1 METLFVTR
9 DALLRQQENTLA
21 VTVEGKTRFVP
32 IESIGH
38 LVLLGE
44 SRLNTRLLTL
54 CGKHGV
60 RVSIFDY
67 YGYFK
72 GCFEPIDRNPAGLVK
87 LKQAGLLLDE
97 RKRLAVAREIVRG
110 AAHNKLANLRY
121 YHFRGVGELDDAIAR
136 LHALTAKIG
145 QAESPAA
152 LMGIEGNLSECY
164 FAGWKRIDPALDFG
178 PRVRRPP
185 NNSINCL
192 LSFLNQMVYA
202 VCRHEASKTHL
213 EETFSLLHSPG
224 QGRAS
229 LSLDLAEPF
238 KPVLSDQLIFRLV
251 RRHMLAD
258 NWFDQHDGVC
268 RLTEVG
274 RRHVSE
280 QFALRLEEKYADR
293 SYREWIYREA
303 LALER
308 HVLEVSEYESF
319 KRRP

>member
-9 DALLRQQENTLA
+9 DATLRQKENTLA
-21 VTVEGKTRFVP
+21 VTLEGNTRFLP
-32 IESIGH
+32 IEAVGH

-44 SRLNTRLLTL
+44 TRLNTRLLTL

-60 RVSIFDY
+60 RISVFDY
-67 YGYFK
+67 YGYCK

-87 LKQAGLLLDE
+87 LQQAQVLLNE
-97 RKRLAVAREIVRG
+97 GKRLALAREIVRG

-121 YHFRGVGELDDAIAR
+121 YHFRGQGELEPVISH
-136 LHALTAKIG
+136 LHALTLKIAT
-145 QAESPAA
+145 AESTAA
-152 LMGIEGNLSECY
+152 LMGIEGNIS
-164 FAGWKRIDPALDFG
+164 AGYYAAWKQIDPALDFA

-185 NNSINCL
+185 NNPLNCL
-192 LSFLNQMVYA
+192 ISFLNQLVYT
-202 VCRHEASKTHL
+202 VCRHELSKTHL
-213 EETFSLLHSPG
+213 EETFGLLHSPG

-238 KPVLSDQLIFRLV
+238 KPVLADQLIFRLV
-251 RRHMLAD
+251 RRHMLAES
-258 NWFDQHDGVC
+258 WFDQQEGVC
-268 RLTEVG
+268 LLTEVG

-280 QFALRLEEKYADR
+280 QFALRLEEKHAGR

-303 LALER
+303 MALER
-308 HVLEVSEYESF
+308 HVLDVAEYESF

>member
-9 DALLRQQENTLA
+9 DATLRQKENTLA
-21 VTVEGKTRFVP
+21 ITLGGDTRFLP
-32 IESIGH
+32 IEAIGH

-44 SRLNTRLLTL
+44 SRLNSRLLTL

-60 RVSIFDY
+60 RISVFDY

-87 LKQAGLLLDE
+87 LKQAEVLLNAA
-97 RKRLAVAREIVRG
+97 KRLALAREIVRG

-121 YHFRGVGELDDAIAR
+121 YHFRGVGGLEGVITY
-136 LHALTAKIG
+136 LHTLTDKLAK
-145 QAESPAA
+145 ADSTSS
-152 LMGIEGNLSECY
+152 LMGIEGNLSAGY
-164 FAGWKRIDPALDFG
+164 YAGWKFIDPALDFC
-178 PRVRRPP
+178 PRIRRPP
-185 NNSINCL
+185 NNPVNCL
-192 LSFLNQMVYA
+192 ISFLNQMVYA

-238 KPVLSDQLIFRLV
+238 KPLLADQLIFRLV

-258 NWFDQHDGVC
+258 NWFDQRDGVC
-268 RLTEVG
+268 LLTEVG

-280 QFALRLEEKYADR
+280 QFALRLEEKYAGR
-293 SYREWIYREA
+293 SYREWVYREA

-308 HVLEVSEYESF
+308 HILEVAEYESF

>member
-9 DALLRQQENTLA
+9 DATLRQRENTLA
-21 VTVEGKTRFVP
+21 VTLEGNTRFLP
-32 IESIGH
+32 IEAVGH

-44 SRLNTRLLTL
+44 TRLNTRLLTL

-60 RVSIFDY
+60 RISIFDY

-87 LKQAGLLLDE
+87 LKQATLLLDE
-97 RKRLAVAREIVRG
+97 RKRLALARELVRG

-121 YHFRGVGELDDAIAR
+121 YHFRGIGGLEEDIVHGQ
-136 LHALTAKIG
+136 ALTTKIAKVD
-145 QAESPAA
+145 SPAA
-152 LMGIEGNLSECY
+152 LMGIEGNISEGY
-164 FAGWKRIDPALDFG
+164 FASWKKIDVALDFG

-185 NNSINCL
+185 NNPINCL
-192 LSFLNQMVYA
+192 LSFLNQLVYT

-238 KPVLSDQLIFRLV
+238 KPVLADQLIFRLV

-258 NWFDQHDGVC
+258 NWFDLREGVC
-268 RLTEVG
+268 LLTETG

-280 QFALRLEEKYADR
+280 QFALRLEEKYAGR

-308 HVLEVSEYESF
+308 HVLDVAEYESF